1 MKKILL
7 LTAATVAVFFTGCS
21 KPEVKEDPIQV
32 SLEVTDIADNCATVS
47 AKLTSGDFYGAK
59 IIEDMNIDDV
69 TIDYTN
75 DLQLVKFVEQN
86 GKDVTLPYEV
96 KLTGVRIGNDR
107 FSAVIAYDKN
117 GVAKSVAV
125 QVWTPEGRPDGWSTE
140 NNPGDLGEIIW

>member
-1 MKKILL
+1 MPYEANWYFACSHMITSSNSDGIALVGCHYM
-7 LTAATVAVFFTGCS
+7 LTVRDIVYQMQT
-21 KPEVKEDPIQV
+21 EVIQQWIWNSGKEIEPH
-32 SLEVTDIADNCATVS
+32 DI
-47 AKLTSGDFYGAK
+47 
-59 IIEDMNIDDV
+59 
-69 TIDYTN
+69 
-75 DLQLVKFVEQN
+75 QLVKFVEQN